1 MSTREDI
8 EANRL
13 AEWLDGNRDST
24 LSEEVAPAIYAIRPD
39 WSPEPSVSIE
49 DVLSRVHAGPFAQ
62 TSDEKHDDLPSED
75 DDFVPNLF
83 AVSKRSTSP
92 NTTLDD
98 VFNRVQTGPFAE
110 VATNDVA
117 NELVE
122 LTVDD
127 PSTSAANNNRWW
139 ASPWL
144 GMGVAVALV
153 LIILLPNNFEAPQQ
167 EESIFA
173 PSFESEEPPIEEV
186 EAGGYLE
193 RTVPKSVERTSSAA
207 KPLPSKTVF
216 KERLDELDSNTGAMP
231 NAPVEPSGSE
241 PTRMVE
247 SRPTSTAVTTKSEPI
262 PEMKKEADAEAKSLE
277 PVNDDAFDVDFS
289 ASEGANAPMDMD
301 DGQQFNDVVARKEF
315 VEEEEA
321 AEEMVPAIEVEDVA
335 VDAVEL
341 SAAQMPASRTQSVE
355 ESVQTRDGVVGG
367 MLSSRRSRGAK
378 KSKAMAP
385 AAEAMPASSDEMSI
399 ESSVESLPSMLSN
412 SEQSTL
418 RTADVESVVGM
429 CDVQNPTKSLDVLW
443 FASLNRGRNDAISLL
458 NRSADYD
465 HGDLRYLKRNWIRLS
480 QLYAEQGNNQRAQ
493 HYQQMADALP

>member
-1 MSTREDI
+1 
-8 EANRL
+8 
-13 AEWLDGNRDST
+13 
-24 LSEEVAPAIYAIRPD
+24 
-39 WSPEPSVSIE
+39 
-49 DVLSRVHAGPFAQ
+49 
-62 TSDEKHDDLPSED
+62 
-75 DDFVPNLF
+75 
-83 AVSKRSTSP
+83 
-92 NTTLDD
+92 
-98 VFNRVQTGPFAE
+98 
-110 VATNDVA
+110 
-117 NELVE
+117 
-122 LTVDD
+122 
-127 PSTSAANNNRWW
+127 
-139 ASPWL
+139 
-144 GMGVAVALV
+144 
-153 LIILLPNNFEAPQQ
+153 
-167 EESIFA
+167 
-173 PSFESEEPPIEEV
+173 
-186 EAGGYLE
+186 
-193 RTVPKSVERTSSAA
+193 VPKTVERTSSAA

-216 KERLDELDSNTGAMP
+216 KERSDELDSNAGAMP
-231 NAPVEPSGSE
+231 NAPVEPSVSE

-262 PEMKKEADAEAKSLE
+262 PEMKKEADAEAKPLE

-289 ASEGANAPMDMD
+289 ASEGSNAPMDMD
-301 DGQQFNDVVARKEF
+301 DGQQLNDVVARKEF

-367 MLSSRRSRGAK
+367 MLSNRRSRGAK

-458 NRSADYD
+458 IRSADYD
-465 HGDLRYLKRNWIRLS
+465 HGDSRYLKRNWIRLS